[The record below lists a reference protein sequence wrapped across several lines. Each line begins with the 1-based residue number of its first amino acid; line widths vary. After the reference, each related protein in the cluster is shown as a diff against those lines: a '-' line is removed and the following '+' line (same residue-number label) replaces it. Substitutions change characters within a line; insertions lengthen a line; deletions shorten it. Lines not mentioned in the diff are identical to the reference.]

1 MKRLKFRLFNKGIR
15 WRFACLTL
23 ILLSLL
29 GKTDLL
35 GQIPLAGDPRDCDYS
50 CASSDFVIEE
60 VYLTNPGIE
69 DCELGM
75 METSDLCIVIY
86 NNTNSAGSVLIAAD
100 LYIDGMFS
108 SEILYCLGSVD
119 GKDTDTIC
127 LVNYINWT
135 CGQAVELTNV
145 WLGWTAANGDCPGP
159 NPTCTGQNAYIPS
172 GKCRYYANLVINT
185 PLIPN
190 FSFIAECID
199 QAFST
204 VTFTDETTGGV
215 TPYFY
220 SWDFGDGTSSTDMN
234 PVHTYSSAGT
244 FTVTLEVTDSDDPA
258 KVKSIMKDVEVI
270 ACCMLE
276 VTCPPTM
283 NLGSFACGTMPD
295 CAQTEAEFEAL
306 GGIIGN
312 MPCGDIVILCND
324 SPDPALRYCTN
335 QQIVRTY
342 IIFDDLDSN
351 GMLDMDERSDTCT
364 QTYTILP
371 PALSVISCPSL
382 PDITCE
388 QVAGYTPPSASYSN
402 GLTGNCLLSGTV
414 TGSVTSSDYDSCGG
428 YLIVT
433 YSGQDDC
440 GRNLVAVQCTV
451 TVTAAALPVISCPS
465 LPDITCEQV
474 AGYTPPSA
482 SYSNGLTGVCLI
494 SGTVTGSVTS
504 SDYDS
509 CGGYLIVTYS
519 GQDDCGRNLVAVQCT
534 VNVTAAALPVIN
546 CPSLPDITCE
556 QVAGYTPPSASY
568 SNGLTG
574 VCLISGT
581 VTGSVTSSDYD
592 SCGGYLIVTYSGQDD
607 CGRNLVAVQCT
618 VNVTAAALPV
628 ISCPSLPDITCEQVA
643 GYTPPSASY
652 SNGLTGVCLISGTV
666 TGSVT
671 SSDYD
676 SCGGYLIVTYSGQDD
691 CSRDLVAV
699 QCTVNVTA
707 AALPVIVCPSL
718 PDITCE
724 QVAGYTPPSASYSN
738 GLTGVCL
745 ISGTVTGSVTSSDY
759 DSCGGYL
766 IVTYSGQ
773 DDCGRNLVAVQC
785 TVNVTAAA
793 LPVIS
798 CPSLPNIT
806 CEQVAGYTPPSA
818 SYSNGLTGV
827 CLISGTVTGSVTS
840 SDYDSCGGYL
850 IVTYSG
856 QDDCGR
862 NLVAVQCTVNVTAAA
877 LPVISCPS
885 LPDITCEQVAAYTPP
900 SASYSNGL
908 TGVCLIS
915 GTVTGSVTSSDYDSC
930 GGYLIVTYS
939 GQDDCGRNLVAVQC
953 TVNVTA
959 AALPVISCPSLP
971 DITCEQVAAYTPPSA
986 SYSNGLTGVC
996 ALSGTV
1002 SGLVTSSIYDACG
1015 GVLFVTYSGKDDCGR
1030 DLVAVQCTV
1039 RVTEAALP
1047 VISCPS
1053 LPDITCEQVAGYTP
1067 PSASYSNNL
1076 GGDCELSGTV
1086 NGLVTSSN
1094 YNACGGYLIVT
1105 YSGQDDCGRNLA
1117 EVQCTVMV
1125 TAAPVPEFTCPTG
1138 SDITCFE
1145 DLEDAILIDSAT
1157 LASSIIVSCDLEV
1170 DITVTRPVYTDNCND
1185 TEYQVIFEIS
1195 DECDRPS
1202 QQCTVIYTIDH
1213 LPPSVSCPGNMTLD
1227 QCTPFS
1233 EIESDWDAWID
1244 QFEGFEGDCNGSL
1257 EIYVNG
1263 ILSLEY
1269 PSYTDLDPCGDTIN
1283 IELVAANDCASEEA
1297 RCSSTFIIS
1306 PAPDLALSC
1315 PTNPTIVEEDNQT
1328 AVDEAFEDWK
1338 EFFEF
1343 YGGCN
1348 GVKKFYINDIEIDLD
1363 TLSAPSHCGG
1373 EVTVKMV
1380 VTSDCARDSCES
1392 EFITVATAQAI
1403 IVALPGMLTECF
1415 TEENPPTAD
1424 DVPLRTLENVLAAYA
1439 TMTDCVDPNEIE
1451 MITMVSGPMINGNE
1465 YTFIRTYFLS
1475 APNAVA
1481 EPADESITFFWDPNA
1496 PTLSGLPEDLA
1507 LPCGSELPEWP
1518 VVSAYDVEFGE
1529 VTVIASSSQVGT
1541 SCGGKVQRTW
1551 TAYDG
1556 CGNSVTGVQTITF
1569 YDNEP
1574 PVLIVPAD
1582 TVIHCGNAI
1591 PEPVYQASDNCSAFF
1606 VEYQEKITT
1615 HNECEYTIT
1624 RIWIARDACYNFSR
1638 DTQIIDIIDTVPPV
1652 IEVINPMI
1660 AGIPNGGEMSIFGC
1674 IMDPAF
1680 LMTDVDVY
1688 DECCTATYSTSDRL
1702 IASGVCDIFGY
1713 YRKWKCTAI
1722 ATDPA
1727 GNVSEFYFYVLQY
1740 DTSAPVIYNVP
1751 ADLDLECG
1759 AEIPAPDTTVYVE
1772 DDCSLVSSPLFS
1784 EEVITDPEDSS
1795 KVLYIRTWWAEDY
1808 CGNRAEA
1815 TQIIRVCAFDT
1826 VMASSAIGNTVW
1838 EDLNANGMQ
1847 DPGEPGINGI
1857 KVYLYQSDPAAFNTM
1872 KVVASTVT
1880 ATIEGQKGQFCF
1892 DHLPADRY
1900 QLQFEIPA
1908 SMQFTTMKAGQDD
1921 ELDSDVDPAT
1931 GMTALINLHQQQRMN
1946 NIDAGLITRQSNT
1959 LFVELADFSVRS
1971 ESCSHTISWITS
1983 SETDLLASFVI
1994 EYSADGNSFSEVQKV
2009 APRGDFDKR
2018 TNYSF
2023 TDPVKRS
2030 KGHYR
2035 LTMIDVSGSEIH
2047 SDWKRVSGRCID
2059 DRNFTVF
2066 PNPFREIFQIE
2077 FTSPRTGD
2085 AEILIFDR
2093 LGKLIQNTSVQ
2104 TNQGFNREDV
2114 DLKQLPVG
2122 TYMVQI
2128 RMDDW
2133 TDHKL
2138 IIKTR

>member
-1 MKRLKFRLFNKGIR
+1 MKEKILNCIKFSIDRKSKSFFKDHLKPFLLNLKKILAIKWPMSITKMLRYGYRAFKPTALYSLNIM
-15 WRFACLTL
+15 LI
-23 ILLSLL
+23 ILLSALWSDL
-29 GKTDLL
+29 RLNETELTSSVSTNHIYDLAEVVQMEMAETFDATVDCTYDPKILVIGDGSCDYPPGSQVYKLDEAFEESGSKIVYIKVCGYACCGTVLVNPKAGPACDLL
-35 GQIPLAGDPRDCDYS
+35 EIAGPRGPAISVTEIGYVTDGICWTNT
-50 CASSDFVIEE
+50 CA
-60 VYLTNPGIE
+60 
-69 DCELGM
+69 
-75 METSDLCIVIY
+75 
-86 NNTNSAGSVLIAAD
+86 
-100 LYIDGMFS
+100 
-108 SEILYCLGSVD
+108 
-119 GKDTDTIC
+119 
-127 LVNYINWT
+127 
-135 CGQAVELTNV
+135 
-145 WLGWTAANGDCPGP
+145 GP
-159 NPTCTGQNAYIPS
+159 DQVMTTCTGGIESRVTFLGSSDAGDGCSYW
-172 GKCRYYANLVINT
+172 YYNFESQVDCGLAISHVAFALNDFSECCPCTDIELDGPDEKDYGCQTTFDLDAAIQDLIDNGEVYATPIGDGCSANDIVYEKGTIT
-185 PLIPN
+185 GDECGYEIVVTY
-190 FSFIAECID
+190 SVEAECGGFDATHEVVFKWKSPAMVDVTCPSNVNASVCDYAD
-199 QAFST
+199 QAALTAAYNAWLAGFTVSEDGCGATGSFDVAPPLAIDYCTGDTISATYRASDNCTEDSCTATFAVSAPAMVDVTCPSNVNASVCDYADQAALTAAYDAWLAGFTVSEDGCGATGSFDAAPPSSIDYCTGDTIT
-204 VTFTDETTGGV
+204 VT
-215 TPYFY
+215 YRAR
-220 SWDFGDGTSSTDMN
+220 DGCTEDSCTATFA
-234 PVHTYSSAGT
+234 VSA
-244 FTVTLEVTDSDDPA
+244 PA
-258 KVKSIMKDVEVI
+258 KVD
-270 ACCMLE
+270 
-276 VTCPPTM
+276 VTCPSNVNASVCDYADQAALTAAYDAW
-283 NLGSFACGTMPD
+283 LAGFTVSEDGCGATGSFDAAPPSSID
-295 CAQTEAEFEAL
+295 
-306 GGIIGN
+306 
-312 MPCGDIVILCND
+312 
-324 SPDPALRYCTN
+324 YCTGDT
-335 QQIVRTY
+335 ITVTY
-342 IIFDDLDSN
+342 RATDGCTEDS
-351 GMLDMDERSDTCT
+351 CT
-364 QTYTILP
+364 ATFAVSA
-371 PALSVISCPSL
+371 PAMVDVSCPSNVNASVCDYADQAAL
-382 PDITCE
+382 TAAYDAWL
-388 QVAGYTPPSASYSN
+388 AGFTVSEDGCGATGSFDAAPPSSIDYC
-402 GLTGNCLLSGTV
+402 TGDTITV
-414 TGSVTSSDYDSCGG
+414 TYRATDGCTEDSC
-428 YLIVT
+428 T
-433 YSGQDDC
+433 ATF
-440 GRNLVAVQCTV
+440 AVSAPAMV
-451 TVTAAALPVISCPS
+451 DVSCPS
-465 LPDITCEQV
+465 NVNGSVCDYADQAALTAAYDAWLAGFSVSEDGCGATGSFDV
-474 AGYTPPSA
+474 APPLSID
-482 SYSNGLTGVCLI
+482 YCTGDTI
-494 SGTVTGSVTS
+494 TVTYRATGCTEDSCTATFAVSAPAMVDVTCPSNVNGSVC
-504 SDYDS
+504 DYADQAALTAAYDAWLAGFSVSEDGCGATGSFDVAPPLSIDYCTGDTITVTYRARDVCTEDS
-509 CGGYLIVTYS
+509 CTATF
-519 GQDDCGRNLVAVQCT
+519 AVSIDET
-534 VNVTAAALPVIN
+534 R
-546 CPSLPDITCE
+546 
-556 QVAGYTPPSASY
+556 
-568 SNGLTG
+568 LT
-574 VCLISGT
+574 L
-581 VTGSVTSSDYD
+581 
-592 SCGGYLIVTYSGQDD
+592 
-607 CGRNLVAVQCT
+607 
-618 VNVTAAALPV
+618 
-628 ISCPSLPDITCEQVA
+628 
-643 GYTPPSASY
+643 
-652 SNGLTGVCLISGTV
+652 
-666 TGSVT
+666 
-671 SSDYD
+671 
-676 SCGGYLIVTYSGQDD
+676 
-691 CSRDLVAV
+691 
-699 QCTVNVTA
+699 
-707 AALPVIVCPSL
+707 
-718 PDITCE
+718 
-724 QVAGYTPPSASYSN
+724 
-738 GLTGVCL
+738 
-745 ISGTVTGSVTSSDY
+745 
-759 DSCGGYL
+759 
-766 IVTYSGQ
+766 
-773 DDCGRNLVAVQC
+773 
-785 TVNVTAAA
+785 
-793 LPVIS
+793 
-798 CPSLPNIT
+798 
-806 CEQVAGYTPPSA
+806 
-818 SYSNGLTGV
+818 
-827 CLISGTVTGSVTS
+827 
-840 SDYDSCGGYL
+840 
-850 IVTYSG
+850 
-856 QDDCGR
+856 
-862 NLVAVQCTVNVTAAA
+862 
-877 LPVISCPS
+877 
-885 LPDITCEQVAAYTPP
+885 
-900 SASYSNGL
+900 
-908 TGVCLIS
+908 
-915 GTVTGSVTSSDYDSC
+915 
-930 GGYLIVTYS
+930 
-939 GQDDCGRNLVAVQC
+939 
-953 TVNVTA
+953 
-959 AALPVISCPSLP
+959 
-971 DITCEQVAAYTPPSA
+971 
-986 SYSNGLTGVC
+986 
-996 ALSGTV
+996 
-1002 SGLVTSSIYDACG
+1002 
-1015 GVLFVTYSGKDDCGR
+1015 
-1030 DLVAVQCTV
+1030 
-1039 RVTEAALP
+1039 
-1047 VISCPS
+1047 
-1053 LPDITCEQVAGYTP
+1053 
-1067 PSASYSNNL
+1067 
-1076 GGDCELSGTV
+1076 
-1086 NGLVTSSN
+1086 
-1094 YNACGGYLIVT
+1094 
-1105 YSGQDDCGRNLA
+1105 
-1117 EVQCTVMV
+1117 
-1125 TAAPVPEFTCPTG
+1125 TCPT
-1138 SDITCFE
+1138 
-1145 DLEDAILIDSAT
+1145 
-1157 LASSIIVSCDLEV
+1157 
-1170 DITVTRPVYTDNCND
+1170 
-1185 TEYQVIFEIS
+1185 
-1195 DECDRPS
+1195 
-1202 QQCTVIYTIDH
+1202 
-1213 LPPSVSCPGNMTLD
+1213 
-1227 QCTPFS
+1227 
-1233 EIESDWDAWID
+1233 
-1244 QFEGFEGDCNGSL
+1244 
-1257 EIYVNG
+1257 
-1263 ILSLEY
+1263 
-1269 PSYTDLDPCGDTIN
+1269 
-1283 IELVAANDCASEEA
+1283 
-1297 RCSSTFIIS
+1297 
-1306 PAPDLALSC
+1306 PD
-1315 PTNPTIVEEDNQT
+1315 PTIVEEDNQAT
-1328 AVDEAFEDWK
+1328 VDAAFETWK
-1338 EFFEF
+1338 SGFT
-1343 YGGCN
+1343 YSGGCN
-1348 GVKKFYINDIEIDLD
+1348 PVRKFYINDIEIDLD

-1373 EVTVKMV
+1373 DVTVKMV

-1424 DVPLRTLENVLAAYA
+1424 DVPLRALEQILAAYA
-1439 TMTDCVDPNEIE
+1439 TTTDCVDPNEIE
-1451 MITMVSGPMINGNE
+1451 MQTMVSGPEINGNE
-1465 YTFIRTYFLS
+1465 YTFTRTYSLFTPDVM
-1475 APNAVA
+1475 AD
-1481 EPADESITFFWDPNA
+1481 PAMEMITFFWDPNA

-1541 SCGGKVQRTW
+1541 SCGEKVQRTW

-1582 TVIHCGNAI
+1582 RVIHCGNAI